1 MLTSRA
7 FVDKASLGP
16 IVAELSSH
24 ARVVYLED
32 VRAGLTRADKLRGLM
47 DRGRPLVARQAE
59 DPAVILFTSGSEGL
73 PKGVVHASRSL
84 MANVAQINARFD
96 ISAQDIVFNVLPLFH
111 AFGLTGG
118 MLLPM
123 LTGMKCYLYPSPLHY
138 RQIPELV
145 YGINAT
151 VLFGTDTFLAGYART
166 ANPYD
171 FRSLRYVVAGAEP
184 VRAETRRKY
193 MEMFGL
199 RILEGYG
206 VTECAPVVAV
216 NSMMF
221 NRTGTVGRLLPG
233 IAHRIEPVPGIAEGG
248 RLFVKGPNIM
258 LGYLRADDPGVLEAP
273 TLGWYDTGDI
283 VEIDRQGFVTIRGR
297 AKRFAKIAGEMVSLA
312 AVEALCGDIW
322 PDMPLAIVALP
333 DPRKGERLVLVT
345 ADELTR
351 STLHAAMK
359 ARGASDL
366 MVPAQ
371 VLRVD
376 TLPQLGSGKTD
387 YIELARLARDRAG
400 LETVA

>member
-1 MLTSRA
+1 M
-7 FVDKASLGP
+7 
-16 IVAELSSH
+16 
-24 ARVVYLED
+24 
-32 VRAGLTRADKLRGLM
+32 
-47 DRGRPLVARQAE
+47 
-59 DPAVILFTSGSEGL
+59 
-73 PKGVVHASRSL
+73 
-84 MANVAQINARFD
+84 
-96 ISAQDIVFNVLPLFH
+96 
-111 AFGLTGG
+111 
-118 MLLPM
+118 
-123 LTGMKCYLYPSPLHY
+123 
-138 RQIPELV
+138 
-145 YGINAT
+145 
-151 VLFGTDTFLAGYART
+151 
-166 ANPYD
+166 
-171 FRSLRYVVAGAEP
+171 
-184 VRAETRRKY
+184 
-193 MEMFGL
+193 
-199 RILEGYG
+199 
-206 VTECAPVVAV
+206 
-216 NSMMF
+216 
-221 NRTGTVGRLLPG
+221 
-233 IAHRIEPVPGIAEGG
+233 
-248 RLFVKGPNIM
+248 
-258 LGYLRADDPGVLEAP
+258 LEAP